1 MKKCIFIC
9 VVLIGVSCNT
19 NPVSKPQND
28 LGRAKMVE
36 ILHDIAV
43 LQAAEVYNA
52 EKLIKGNVNTTTYIF
67 EKYGIDSLTFVQNQR
82 YYTSNPNEYKKIY
95 DAIIKKVDAQKA
107 IADTLSK
114 SESVE
119 KKSTF
124 KKLETTLKSKKMR
137 IE

>member
-1 MKKCIFIC
+1 MKKYIFIC
-9 VVLIGVSCNT
+9 VVLIGISCNN
-19 NPVSKPQND
+19 NPISKPKND
-28 LGRAKMVE
+28 LGEAKMVE

-52 EKLIKGNVNTTTYIF
+52 EKLIDGNVNTTTYIF

-82 YYTSNPNEYKKIY
+82 YYTSNPKEYKKIY

-107 IADTLSK
+107 IADTLAK
-114 SESVE
+114 KEVIE
-119 KKSTF
+119 KKTTF
-124 KKLETTLKSKKMR
+124 KKLDTSFKPKKMR